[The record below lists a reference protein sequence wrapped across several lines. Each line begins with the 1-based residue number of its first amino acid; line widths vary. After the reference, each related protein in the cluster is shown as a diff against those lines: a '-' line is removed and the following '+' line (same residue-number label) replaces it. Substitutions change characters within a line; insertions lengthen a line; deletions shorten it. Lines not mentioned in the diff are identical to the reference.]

1 MSPIYVPGK
10 VVLAKQFTWN
20 ESVWN
25 PSMIQTAL
33 WLDAADSST
42 ITQSG
47 GTVSQWN
54 DKSGNN
60 RHVSQAISS
69 RQPAYSA
76 TGLNSKPTI
85 DFDGT
90 DDFLKNEAFQPA
102 GAVSC
107 FLVFNRDSV
116 NGVLVNTQRTGG
128 IFEVNGISG
137 ASYTNVTF
145 TATGAMSPAIGFNIA
160 GGGTSQNI
168 ILGIQYDGSGST
180 AADFTARLNGD
191 NQAIVNSDALGFLSE
206 TGFSVGARPVQNITY
221 YNGRISELI
230 FIQSQAALLDVQK
243 LEGYLAWKWGL
254 TANLPAGHPYKTVGP
269 TP

>member
-1 MSPIYVPGK
+1 MSVFGFSD
-10 VVLAKQFTWN
+10 LAFMGAVGGSAALWTPAN
-20 ESVWN
+20 
-25 PSMIQTAL
+25 ITTAL
-33 WLDAADSST
+33 WLDAADAST

-76 TGLNSKPTI
+76 TGLNSKPAI

-90 DDFLKNEAFQPA
+90 DDYLKNAAFQPA
-102 GAVSC
+102 GAISC

-116 NGVLVNTQRTGG
+116 GGVFVNTQRTNG
-128 IFEVNGISG
+128 IFEINGAVG
-137 ASYTNVTF
+137 GGYRNVTF
-145 TATGAMSPAIGFNIA
+145 TATGAMSPSIGFDIA
-160 GGGTSQNI
+160 GGGTNQNI

-180 AADFTARLNGD
+180 AADFIARLDGD
-191 NQAIVNSDALGFLSE
+191 NQAIVDSSGLGFVSE
-206 TGFSVGARPVQNITY
+206 TGFSVGGRPVQNLAY

-230 FIQSQAALLDVQK
+230 FIQSQAALLDIQK
-243 LEGYLAWKWGL
+243 TEGYLAHKWGL
-254 TANLPAGHPYKTVGP
+254 TANLPSNHPFKTNP
-269 TP
+269 PAP

>member
-1 MSPIYVPGK
+1 MSWTITPS
-10 VVLAKQFTWN
+10 FTQWTPALI
-20 ESVWN
+20 SA
-25 PSMIQTAL
+25 AL

-47 GTVSQWN
+47 GTVSQWR

-60 RHVSQAISS
+60 RHVSQVISS

-128 IFEVNGISG
+128 IFEVIGLSS
-137 ASYTNVTF
+137 ASYKNVTF
-145 TATGAMSPAIGFNIA
+145 TATGAMSPAIGFDIA

-191 NQAIVNSDALGFLSE
+191 NQAIVNSDSVGFVSE
-206 TGFSVGARPVQNITY
+206 TGFSIGGRPVQNINY

-243 LEGYLAWKWGL
+243 TEGYLAHKWGL
-254 TANLPAGHPYKTVGP
+254 TANLPSNHPYKVNP
-269 TP
+269 PAP